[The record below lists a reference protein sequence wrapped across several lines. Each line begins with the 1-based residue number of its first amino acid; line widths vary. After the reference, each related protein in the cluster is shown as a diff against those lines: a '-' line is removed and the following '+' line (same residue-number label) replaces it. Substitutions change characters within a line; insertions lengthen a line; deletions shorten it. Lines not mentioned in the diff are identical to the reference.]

1 MIITTDNYQEA
12 LKTDKILILDFA
24 TKACVPCV
32 ILKAILE
39 EIESENENIT
49 IGTVYIEDNQD
60 IAIKFGIMSVPSMV
74 IIKDG
79 KLIKK
84 ISGLK
89 EKSYIE
95 KILKKL

>member
-39 EIESENENIT
+39 EIESENE
-49 IGTVYIEDNQD
+49 
-60 IAIKFGIMSVPSMV
+60 
-74 IIKDG
+74 
-79 KLIKK
+79 
-84 ISGLK
+84 
-89 EKSYIE
+89 
-95 KILKKL
+95 